1 MGEEGVW
8 WGRARALACGSLSKR
23 LTNWP
28 VRVECDARLVSPCCG
43 GLVLPSATRPT
54 GNGAYGRSFARKVTA
69 CGIPA
74 VIGSRSPPDGA
85 HQPSWATPCAV
96 LSHAGAVAAADLVV
110 LAIPAAAHGAFV
122 GKHADALAGKVLV
135 DVANPPTP
143 SAASTLCGL
152 LPQRRRARG
161 RGGWGAASAPAAP
174 ADGAP
179 PPSTAEALAATVAAA
194 GIPRCHVVKAFNN
207 VPAYAL
213 DEPSAR
219 TPPPLVCAAGRD
231 GAAKAAVLSLARRL
245 GFDALDAGGLHAA
258 RAAER
263 AVHRCFDGWVGAA
276 TFSAALLLAWSVYW
290 ASRYYAFGEQD
301 HANVWWQWLLVPWGD
316 MGALLLA
323 VTFLPGSVAAVVQ
336 LARWGRHP
344 FPGWLAAWL
353 AARKQLGLVGFWFAA
368 VHSVA
373 AASNGFPPASGNFRP
388 LFDHY
393 LYWAAGVL
401 ALGCYWVLAAAS
413 SPATAAG
420 LSWAEF
426 RFVFSFLGLVT
437 MGLTLTHVGVLVKF
451 YTQHNDANPVQTVFL
466 AFSVLAL
473 SATAMLAFKVPPLS
487 LAVRHVRAK

>member
-1 MGEEGVW
+1 
-8 WGRARALACGSLSKR
+8 
-23 LTNWP
+23 
-28 VRVECDARLVSPCCG
+28 LVF
-43 GLVLPSATRPT
+43 PSTTHPT
-54 GNGAYGRSFARKVTA
+54 GNGAYGCSFARKVTA

-74 VIGSRSPPDGA
+74 VLGSRSPPDGA

-96 LSHAGAVAAADLVV
+96 LSHAGALAAADLVV
-110 LAIPAAAHGAFV
+110 LAIPAAAHGTFV
-122 GKHADALAGKVLV
+122 RKHAHALADKVLV

-143 SAASTLCGL
+143 SVASTLCGL
-152 LPQRRRARG
+152 LRKRGRAG
-161 RGGWGAASAPAAP
+161 SRGGWGDAAAPAAA
-174 ADGAP
+174 ADGTP
-179 PPSTAEALAATVAAA
+179 PPSTAEALAAAVAAA

-219 TPPPLVCAAGRD
+219 TPPPLVSAAGHD
-231 GAAKAAVLSLARRL
+231 GAAKTAVLSLARRL
-245 GFDALDAGGLHAA
+245 GYDALDAGGLHAA
-258 RAAER
+258 RTAER
-263 AVHRCFDGWVGAA
+263 AVHRFFDGWVGAV
-276 TFSAALLLAWSVYW
+276 TFAAGLLLAWSVYW

-301 HANVWWQWLLVPWGD
+301 HANVWWAWLLVPWGD

-323 VTFLPGSVAAVVQ
+323 VTFLPGSVAAAVQ
-336 LARWGRHP
+336 LARRGRHP

-353 AARKQLGLVGFWFAA
+353 GSRKQLGLTGFWFAA

-373 AASNGFPPASGNFRP
+373 AASNGFTRASASFTP
-388 LFDHY
+388 LYDHY

-451 YTQHNDANPVQTVFL
+451 YTQHDDANPVQTVFL

-473 SATAMLAFKVPPLS
+473 SATLMLAFKVPPLS